1 MNLAKSYHSLSRF
14 CGEHL
19 LRKIINKV
27 SKTTIKW
34 IIGIALLSI
43 QTIAHSQNF
52 IDETKQWAILS
63 NQCTDGPPCYFTYF
77 YKFIGDST
85 FNGKIY
91 HKLYESP
98 DSNQTNWHLNS
109 IWREKNDSVFNCIY
123 FSSMDTILPESLVY
137 DFNIQEGD
145 SFFVNSGSFY
155 MKVDSI
161 RFLDWGGSIRKHWF
175 FCKTNSDCSPMYRT
189 IWIEGVGQTGYFPH
203 SSDIGWIG
211 AINQLLCFQEN
222 GNLVYQNPNFNSCY
236 VQVPTNTKSQE
247 LINLFPN
254 PATTQLTLTLPA
266 NTANAIY
273 TLYDMQGRLQLTG
286 KTNNTQV
293 ELNVAT
299 LPRGL
304 YVLKIITEKEII
316 TKKVVLQ

>member
-1 MNLAKSYHSLSRF
+1 MNTTFIKLS
-14 CGEHL
+14 
-19 LRKIINKV
+19 
-27 SKTTIKW
+27 
-34 IIGIALLSI
+34 IGIALLNI
-43 QTIAHSQNF
+43 QIVAYSQNF
-52 IDETKQWAILS
+52 IDETKQWTIISHAFE
-63 NQCTDGPPCYFTYF
+63 GPVSTTF
-77 YKFIGDST
+77 YKFLGDST
-85 FNGKIY
+85 FNGKTY
-91 HKLYESP
+91 HKLYQST

-109 IWREKNDSVFNCIY
+109 LWYERNDSVFQY
-123 FSSMDTILPESLVY
+123 YTQFGSSNDTSILVY

-145 SFFVNSGSFY
+145 SFPLTYQGY

-161 RFLDWGGSIRKHWF
+161 RLLEWGGTNRKHWF
-175 FCKTNSDCSPMYRT
+175 FHKTNNSDTSSWNRT
-189 IWIEGVGQTGYFPH
+189 TWIEGVGQLGLFIRC
-203 SSDIGWIG
+203 SEIDIIG
-211 AINQLLCFQEN
+211 AINQLLCFHEN

-236 VQVPTNTKSQE
+236 VNVPSITKSQG

-254 PATTQLTLTLPA
+254 PATTQLTLTLPE

-286 KTNNTQV
+286 KISNTQA

-304 YVLKIITEKEII
+304 YILKIITEKEII

>member
-1 MNLAKSYHSLSRF
+1 MKT
-14 CGEHL
+14 
-19 LRKIINKV
+19 
-27 SKTTIKW
+27 TTIKW
-34 IIGIALLSI
+34 LIGIALLSI
-43 QTIAHSQNF
+43 QTIMYSQNF
-52 IDETKQWAILS
+52 IDETKQWTIVS
-63 NQCTDGPPCYFTYF
+63 CYDDGYYFATTF
-77 YKFIGDST
+77 YKFSGDSIL
-85 FNGKIY
+85 NGISY
-91 HKLYESP
+91 HKLYEST
-98 DSNQTNWHLNS
+98 DSSQLIWNLNS
-109 IWREKNDSVFNCIY
+109 LWWERNDSVFQYCTHYGNIN
-123 FSSMDTILPESLVY
+123 DTTILVY
-137 DFNIQEGD
+137 DFNIVEGD
-145 SFFVNSGSFY
+145 SFFVNFENYCNFPYSFY

-161 RFLDWGGSIRKHWF
+161 RYIEWGGSIRKHWF
-175 FCKTNSDCSPMYRT
+175 FRILNSDSSTCNST
-189 IWIEGVGQTGYFPH
+189 VWIEGVGQSRLFTL
-203 SSDIGWIG
+203 SSEGCLIGG
-211 AINQLLCFQEN
+211 KYHQLLCFKTD
-222 GNLVYQNPNFNSCY
+222 NLIYQNPYFISCDMQNPYYTSCY